1 MCMRKHF
8 RDSRPAVVTIKTS
21 LERTWPGCVPGD
33 HSLPDSSLSDWLSQ
47 PNVSPMCST
56 QRAPRCLAVIQPQH
70 SSSAGQSTGS
80 TLPQE
85 DTKYTSLRGHVGTGS
100 LSSLVR
106 TVLNDLEVEMST
118 DSNVDCS
125 DFVPPVH
132 SSPPSTG
139 YNCLQSPVMTAPSRP
154 ASCHETVT
162 RAQCNAV
169 RCIFLSLL
177 CNQIL
182 F

>member
-85 DTKYTSLRGHVGTGS
+85 DTKYTSLRGQDGLPV
-100 LSSLVR
+100 LSGQDCPVRLGGGDVKIAMWTALTLCPLYTPAHHQLVIIA
-106 TVLNDLEVEMST
+106 
-118 DSNVDCS
+118 CS
-125 DFVPPVH
+125 H
-132 SSPPSTG
+132 
-139 YNCLQSPVMTAPSRP
+139 QS
-154 ASCHETVT
+154 
-162 RAQCNAV
+162 
-169 RCIFLSLL
+169 
-177 CNQIL
+177 
-182 F
+182 